1 MSILDDNLDISQ
13 KDLIKARLVELIG
26 QSDYLFAN
34 IVDMSNIRYE
44 EPSITENKYKF
55 NLSIAMDYIDE
66 SRNPKFVVKWIHRE
80 DFTPTM
86 YHTVRIDKCTIDLD
100 EFEKNKGY
108 GFEIF

>member
-13 KDLIKARLVELIG
+13 KALIKARLVELIG
-26 QSDYLFAN
+26 QSDYLFASL
-34 IVDMSNIRYE
+34 VDTTNIRYE

-55 NLSIAMDYIDE
+55 NLSIAMDDIDE
-66 SRNPKFVVKWIHRE
+66 SRNPKFIVKWVHRD
-80 DFTPTM
+80 DFSIF